1 MKSWNFRLLD
11 VRERESGY
19 FTVEA
24 ALIFPMA
31 LLFTVMMIFLAFYSY
46 DRCFLEQSAY
56 EAALRGTGN
65 HIKSAQEAYL
75 QAYEAAGRLTEER
88 LFAVHDFEYEASVS
102 AGLVTVNYHC
112 VVNMPLM
119 GWLCEY
125 ISGIDLTLDISSEA
139 GSCKQTRIIRSCRVV
154 NKLINEINKE
164 KKEPKADIKNQEGE

>member
-1 MKSWNFRLLD
+1 MEK
-11 VRERESGY
+11 RENGY

-24 ALIFPMA
+24 ALIFPMV

-46 DRCFLEQSAY
+46 DRCVLEQSAY

-75 QAYEAAGRLTEER
+75 STYEAAGRLVEEK
-88 LFAVHDFEYEASVS
+88 LFAMHDFQYDVSVS
-102 AGLVTVNYHC
+102 ADFVTVRYHC

-125 ISGIDLTLDISSEA
+125 VSGTDLALDINGEA
-139 GSCKQTRIIRSCRVV
+139 RRCRQTRTIRSCRVI
-154 NKLINEINKE
+154 NGLINERNKE
-164 KKEPKADIKNQEGE
+164 KKEPAAKTHIEEE

>member
-1 MKSWNFRLLD
+1 MRK
-11 VRERESGY
+11 RENGY

-24 ALIFPMA
+24 SLIFPLV

-46 DRCFLEQSAY
+46 DRCVLEQSAY

-65 HIKSAQEAYL
+65 HIKSAQDAYL
-75 QAYEAAGRLTEER
+75 EAHEAAGRLVDEK
-88 LFAVHDFEYEASVS
+88 LFAIHDFEYDVSVS
-102 AGLVTVNYHC
+102 ADFVTVQYQC

-125 ISGIDLTLDISSEA
+125 VSGIDLTLDISSEA
-139 GSCKQTRIIRSCRVV
+139 RRCKQTRTIRTCRVI

-164 KKEPKADIKNQEGE
+164 SK

>member
-1 MKSWNFRLLD
+1 MRK
-11 VRERESGY
+11 RENGY

-24 ALIFPMA
+24 SLIFPLV

-46 DRCFLEQSAY
+46 DRCVLEQSAY

-75 QAYEAAGRLTEER
+75 EAHEAAGRLVDEK
-88 LFAVHDFEYEASVS
+88 LFAIHDFEYEVSVS
-102 AGLVTVNYHC
+102 ADFVTVQYHC

-125 ISGIDLTLDISSEA
+125 VSGIDLTLDISSEA
-139 GSCKQTRIIRSCRVV
+139 RRCKQTRTIRNCRVI

-164 KKEPKADIKNQEGE
+164 SK